1 MFRLCLLLS
10 RDLCVLPVVDVLH
23 QAIAGGVD
31 MVQLR
36 EKEMTPREFCEYAAP
51 LVEICKRNNI
61 KVVINDSVE
70 CAMALDADGV
80 HLGQDDMPV
89 MLARKLVGRDK
100 LIGLSTHSAEQAED
114 AACSGVDY
122 IGFGPI
128 FPTPTKGY
136 VKGLGPEQLV
146 LVRAGCELPVL
157 AIGGIDADNVCLV
170 PRFAGIAVSSA
181 ICASVEPKN
190 ICLLL
195 CQSRV

>member
-1 MFRLCLLLS
+1 
-10 RDLCVLPVVDVLH
+10 
-23 QAIAGGVD
+23 
-31 MVQLR
+31 
-36 EKEMTPREFCEYAAP
+36 
-51 LVEICKRNNI
+51 
-61 KVVINDSVE
+61 
-70 CAMALDADGV
+70 
-80 HLGQDDMPV
+80 
-89 MLARKLVGRDK
+89 MLARKLLGRDK